1 MYYHMMDYITQKYH
15 SFHDCSTIL
24 VYKTG
29 VFDTK
34 QVLYCDHIGKS
45 AILHFIL
52 RLYVFGF
59 QI

>member
-1 MYYHMMDYITQKYH
+1 MMDYIRQKYH

-29 VFDTK
+29 VFNTK

-52 RLYVFGF
+52 HLYVFGF

>member
-1 MYYHMMDYITQKYH
+1 MMDYITQKYH
-15 SFHDCSTIL
+15 TFHDCHTIL

-34 QVLYCDHIGKS
+34 QVLYCDHIKNVGKS
-45 AILHFIL
+45 AILH
-52 RLYVFGF
+52 LYVFGF